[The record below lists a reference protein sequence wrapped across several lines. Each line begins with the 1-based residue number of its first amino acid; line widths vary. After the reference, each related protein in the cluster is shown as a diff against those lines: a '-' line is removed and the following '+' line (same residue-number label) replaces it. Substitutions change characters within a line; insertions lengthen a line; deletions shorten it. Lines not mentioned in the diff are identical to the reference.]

1 MGMVCPSCLSF
12 ILYNPFRKALTDRK
26 KVLDE
31 SGITGDSIVLEI
43 GAGNG
48 FFTEALAERAK
59 KVYAV
64 ELQDGMVRKLKKRIQ
79 RFGDA
84 VSIIHG
90 DISSQSIGD
99 NFTDVCF
106 LYYSFHEV
114 ENKIDAAKN
123 IGGAIKT
130 SGVLAIYEPTIEVGR
145 AAMQRTVQIFQ
156 DHGFNKEHE
165 RNDFFTRFVKMR
177 KRREG

>member
-1 MGMVCPSCLSF
+1 MICPSWLSF
-12 ILYNPFRKALTDRK
+12 ILYNPIRNAVTDKK

-31 SGITGDSIVLEI
+31 SGVTGGSIVLEI

-64 ELQDGMVRKLKKRIQ
+64 ELQDGMVRKLRRRAQ
-79 RFGDA
+79 RFGDT

-90 DISSQSIGD
+90 DVSSQQIGED
-99 NFTDVCF
+99 FADVCF

-114 ENKIDAAKN
+114 GDKIDAAKN
-123 IGGAIKT
+123 ITRAVKMC
-130 SGVLAIYEPTIEVGR
+130 GVLAIYEPTLEVGKT
-145 AAMQRTVQIFQ
+145 AMQRTVQIFQ
-156 DHGFNKEHE
+156 DHGFKQEHE
-165 RNDFFTRFVKMR
+165 RNGFFTRFVRMR
-177 KRREG
+177 KQGKG